1 MEHKKKSNW
10 FLKIVG
16 VLFMIYFALYL
27 MDNLGYYNV
36 ATKQKVITEEKLQEF
51 ENDVKNG
58 KSIDIKNYVRDTTN
72 YRNTFSNIGY
82 NVSIGI
88 DNVLNK
94 GLKDINKIMK
104 KLFK

>member
-1 MEHKKKSNW
+1 
-10 FLKIVG
+10 
-16 VLFMIYFALYL
+16 MIYFALYL

-82 NVSIGI
+82 NVSVGI

>member
-10 FLKIVG
+10 FLKIVV

-82 NVSIGI
+82 NVSVGI